1 MISNCG
7 HDENGKYSG
16 GAAGD
21 QTGTEWEIRT
31 WYNRPWN
38 CVLRH
43 PDRNVGNMLADLAR
57 KAAQNNL
64 VGYDQNQ
71 RGYLLAAS
79 ESIQLRSG
87 ADHPQ
92 VRGRLLQRC
101 GCQCQGSWI
110 QAGYQVSAEC
120 LCRLLYRQPASGSE
134 SSRL

>member
-21 QTGTEWEIRT
+21 QTRTEWEIRT

-43 PDRNVGNMLADLAR
+43 PDRNVGNMLANLAR

-64 VGYDQNQ
+64 VGYD
-71 RGYLLAAS
+71 
-79 ESIQLRSG
+79 
-87 ADHPQ
+87 
-92 VRGRLLQRC
+92 
-101 GCQCQGSWI
+101 
-110 QAGYQVSAEC
+110 
-120 LCRLLYRQPASGSE
+120 
-134 SSRL
+134 